1 MLAACFNLICR
12 SLKIRVILLSAVT
25 LFTIPV
31 SKAQISGT
39 RFRRISTDQGLSN
52 STINCIFQDSRGFM
66 WFGTRDGLN
75 RYDGENVII
84 FRAKENDP
92 NSISDNFIR
101 CISEDSRHRLWIG
114 TSYGLNCFDPVT
126 DKFTRYLNTKDKN
139 SISVNVVT
147 AVFQLDADDLL
158 IATQGGGLEW
168 YNTARNV
175 FRHLKHDDANPGSL
189 SCDSVNC
196 IFRDSYK
203 RIWVGTQRG
212 LNAFQPEN
220 AGFRLTG

>member
-75 RYDGENVII
+75 RYDGTKFTIYRND
-84 FRAKENDP
+84 ENDP
-92 NSISDNFIR
+92 NSLCDNFVR
-101 CISEDSRHRLWIG
+101 CMYEDASHNLWIG
-114 TSYGLNCFDPVT
+114 TSYGLSRFDPV
-126 DKFTRYLNTKDKN
+126 
-139 SISVNVVT
+139 
-147 AVFQLDADDLL
+147 
-158 IATQGGGLEW
+158 
-168 YNTARNV
+168 
-175 FRHLKHDDANPGSL
+175 
-189 SCDSVNC
+189 
-196 IFRDSYK
+196 
-203 RIWVGTQRG
+203 
-212 LNAFQPEN
+212 
-220 AGFRLTG
+220 

>member
-75 RYDGENVII
+75 RYDGSHVVIY
-84 FRAKENDP
+84 RNDKK
-92 NSISDNFIR
+92 NKASISDNFIN
-101 CISEDSRHRLWIG
+101 CIFEDAGHKLWIG
-114 TSYGLNCFDPVT
+114 TNYGLNRFDPV
-126 DKFTRYLNTKDKN
+126 
-139 SISVNVVT
+139 
-147 AVFQLDADDLL
+147 
-158 IATQGGGLEW
+158 
-168 YNTARNV
+168 
-175 FRHLKHDDANPGSL
+175 
-189 SCDSVNC
+189 
-196 IFRDSYK
+196 
-203 RIWVGTQRG
+203 
-212 LNAFQPEN
+212 
-220 AGFRLTG
+220 